1 MRELILYYLPNVD
14 TIFDT
19 FFIRFGPMKLKLTCI
34 CIVKKKLCRESI
46 LNKCY
51 HKYVPLFL
59 KIITHKI

>member
-1 MRELILYYLPNVD
+1 MLILFL
-14 TIFDT
+14 
-19 FFIRFGPMKLKLTCI
+19 IRFGPMKLKLTCI